1 MKKTLAGLTTNVLNP
16 FLTSFIVFVLL
27 SFKGTDSAA
36 AAVKWASIAT
46 ALSVLPVLAVV
57 VYLVRRKKLDGIY
70 SNPRWQRT
78 GIYLL
83 ASTLGAIGY
92 GLLWYLK
99 APELLVATFA
109 AGFVAIVIFMW
120 INLSWKISL
129 HTAFMAGTAAILI
142 IVYGAAAA
150 WTVLLLPPVAWAR
163 MELKQHS
170 LTQVVVGT
178 LIAAAVV
185 VGIFLGY
192 GLVGNQA

>member
-1 MKKTLAGLTTNVLNP
+1 MKKTLAGLTTNVINP
-16 FLTSFIVFVLL
+16 FLMSFIVIVLL
-27 SFKGTDSAA
+27 AFKGTDSAA

-46 ALSVLPVLAVV
+46 ALSVLPVLVV
-57 VYLVRRKKLDGIY
+57 VFFLVRRKKLDGIFV
-70 SNPRWQRT
+70 NPRWQRT

-83 ASTLGAIGY
+83 ASALGAIGY
-92 GLLWYLK
+92 GLLWYLE
-99 APELLVATFA
+99 APALLVATFA
-109 AGFVAIVIFMW
+109 AGFAAIVIFMW

-129 HTAFMAGTAAILI
+129 HTAFLAGAVAILI
-142 IVYGAAAA
+142 IVYGVAAT

-170 LTQVVVGT
+170 LMQVAAGT

-185 VGIFLGY
+185 VGIFWGY